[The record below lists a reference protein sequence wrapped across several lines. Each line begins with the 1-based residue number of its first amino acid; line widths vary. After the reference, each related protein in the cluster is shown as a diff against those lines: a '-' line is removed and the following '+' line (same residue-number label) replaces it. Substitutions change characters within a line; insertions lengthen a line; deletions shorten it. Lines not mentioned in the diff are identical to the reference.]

1 MSQRTYTP
9 GVGNSPFGNVNTN
22 PQSSNY
28 GATSGYSAQE
38 SILIAKAIKEAIFDA
53 APEQYNAL
61 KLVFEKDFEEYN
73 NDEFEYLENTFGRSA
88 LESNGT
94 ATAQTAVPGAV
105 VTQTFALTAAT
116 ITHVGIDELII
127 YPDGSRGIVRVVSGN
142 NVTIESYTS
151 LGLPAVAVGD
161 IFSIQST
168 VYGDGMDTF
177 SNYERLETI
186 TRYNYVQQ
194 FLRACRWGRVE
205 LLKYQN
211 SGTTDFLDKDKKE
224 KMRQLRTDLFNS
236 FFNGVRGEVRLA
248 NGLPAKTM
256 GGIYPT
262 MVAAGSMTANP
273 TIAGL
278 RSSFETLAF
287 KTNYKK
293 EGGTRMIYATDEML
307 YEISKIFKDPGLRYT
322 PSDTVANMN
331 LFEYKIGSMRFVPVS
346 CELFKEQS
354 CFPKDWNRKILV
366 IDQESIAPVKMK
378 GLPSMFTGST
388 LDKGS
393 NGTREG
399 FKDWYTEANL
409 SLRFNNPLGSFWMD
423 VL

>member
-9 GVGNSPFGNVNTN
+9 GIGNAPFGNVNTN
-22 PQSSNY
+22 PQASNY
-28 GATSGYSAQE
+28 GLQSGYSAQE

-88 LESNGT
+88 LEANST
-94 ATAQTAVPGAV
+94 ATAQAAVAGAV
-105 VTQTFALTAAT
+105 QTQTFALTAAT

-142 NVTIESYTS
+142 NVTVESYTS

-186 TRYNYVQQ
+186 TRYNYIQQ

-262 MVAAGSMTANP
+262 MVAAGSMTAQP

-278 RSSFETLAF
+278 RSAFETLAF

-331 LFEYKIGSMRFVPVS
+331 LFEYKIGTMRFVPVP

-354 CFPKDWNRKILV
+354 CFTKDWNRKVLV
-366 IDQESIAPVKMK
+366 IDQETIAPVKMK
-378 GLPSMFTGST
+378 GLPSMFSGTT

-409 SLRFNNPLGSFWMD
+409 SLRFNNPLGSFWLD